1 MMKCIRTIFC
11 IQRRSS
17 KQNIL
22 LMNHKLDVEPIIE
35 PDEIIWENLAF
46 SGDEQLI
53 RKIGLY
59 AISLVF
65 LIVVVIFTMYMGGV
79 ESLIEGKIP
88 SRECT
93 NVEIAGRD
101 AYLEILSG

>member
-1 MMKCIRTIFC
+1 
-11 IQRRSS
+11 
-17 KQNIL
+17 
-22 LMNHKLDVEPIIE
+22 MNHKLDIEPIIE

-59 AISLVF
+59 IISLAF
-65 LIVVVIFTMYMGGV
+65 LIVVVVFTMYMGGAQALV
-79 ESLIEGKIP
+79 EGKIP

-93 NVEIAGRD
+93 TVQIPAKD
-101 AYLEILSG
+101 AYMETVGERESVFMYCYCE